1 MIWVL
6 PQVAFRAK
14 GRAWNT
20 DYRKE
25 WRCRWSGFPITRSVL
40 FDRRRRHSFTAK
52 MTLKAVQIPIGNNT
66 TNPAIPII
74 HRPKDRKPRRRKNS
88 TILVSTSILSGTD
101 LRGIGVAW
109 LTYWTVAFALDG
121 LQTLRLVENGRAR
134 TRCAAPYFHRSHA
147 HHRFVSVCLYA
158 SRNNKN
164 SARSARGGNH
174 GGLDGTGQEEELEV
188 ATGANC
194 GGGYERWGTISPSLL
209 RGHDLNAWVCQMCQ
223 FRPVFKKKK
232 VL

>member
-109 LTYWTVAFALDG
+109 LTYWTVAFAPDG
-121 LQTLRLVENGRAR
+121 LQTLRLVENVHVALLPIS
-134 TRCAAPYFHRSHA
+134 TDHTPIIDS
-147 HHRFVSVCLYA
+147 
-158 SRNNKN
+158 
-164 SARSARGGNH
+164 SAFAYTPQETTKIRPD
-174 GGLDGTGQEEELEV
+174 LPEEEITVGSTVLARKKNLRWQRGQIVEV
-188 ATGANC
+188 VTK
-194 GGGYERWGTISPSLL
+194 GGE
-209 RGHDLNAWVCQMCQ
+209 Q
-223 FRPVFKKKK
+223 FRPRS
-232 VL
+232 